1 MGEKGTDQIQASDPL
16 NCVNTSGV
24 YFVKSERMI
33 TLTFGLLVME
43 SGRARRVIQI
53 RDVIEGWARAWLRTS
68 LPMKPV
74 EPESMTCMAIITV

>member
-1 MGEKGTDQIQASDPL
+1 
-16 NCVNTSGV
+16 
-24 YFVKSERMI
+24 VKSERMI
-33 TLTFGLLVME
+33 TLTFGSLVTE

-74 EPESMTCMAIITV
+74 EPVSITFIALITV